1 MTLMS
6 ETMGI
11 YSSINTDFVSVFRNV
26 APYDCDIKKAVIWT
40 VIWNE
45 NDKQI
50 TVRINQ
56 IGENDMD
63 KKQTEREVMYKMSLK
78 LLDILKRKGLI
89 DDVEYA
95 QIDELNQASFS
106 PQLKEV
112 YV

>member
-1 MTLMS
+1 
-6 ETMGI
+6 
-11 YSSINTDFVSVFRNV
+11 
-26 APYDCDIKKAVIWT
+26 
-40 VIWNE
+40 
-45 NDKQI
+45 
-50 TVRINQ
+50 
-56 IGENDMD
+56 MD